1 MFIVINSKTGKK
13 QHGGA
18 YANRMDAYMKMLSLE
33 QEDVNVYNNLQSYEV
48 IEVADD
54 K

>member
-13 QHGGA
+13 QHVGG
-18 YANRMDAYMKMLSLE
+18 YETRTDAYMKMLSLE

-48 IEVADD
+48 VEVTDEE
-54 K
+54 